1 MVSRKNDYIG
11 RQKPNEKHVTIR
23 QPDTEET
30 PTTNNNNICKMF
42 KKNIRH

>member
-1 MVSRKNDYIG
+1 MVISRWFPG
-11 RQKPNEKHVTIR
+11 RTTKHVTIR

-42 KKNIRH
+42 KKYIRH